1 MSTVS
6 GSQHGADDANV
17 DDRPHFRN
25 IVLLW
30 LVACVIMV
38 PIVIWVL
45 GPGLPPGNG
54 SVQAS
59 GQVVDNIV
67 LLATATPVALAVLI
81 YVGYALWAFRERT
94 PEVVVDGPPIR
105 GNASVQFWWLIVTT
119 VLVLF
124 LAAYGTIR
132 LLADGA
138 GGGQG
143 PNPISIP
150 PAPAGTRVLPV
161 QVIAQQWQFTYRWPT
176 YGGVETRALELPA
189 NTLVKFNVT
198 SLDVI
203 HSFWAIELG
212 VKADANPG
220 VNNVA
225 YVTTKGPLSFTVRC
239 AELCG
244 LWHGYMFNP
253 GQVVPRAQFATWI
266 AQQRLQYAPATR
278 TLPPYSSTYFP
289 QPLRRGG

>member
-1 MSTVS
+1 M
-6 GSQHGADDANV
+6 DDK
-17 DDRPHFRN
+17 PHFRN
-25 IVLLW
+25 VALLW
-30 LVACVIMV
+30 LLSCVIML
-38 PIVIWVL
+38 PIVVFVL

-59 GQVVDNIV
+59 GQVVDNTV
-67 LLATATPVALAVLI
+67 LLATATPVALAVLV
-81 YVGYALWAFRERT
+81 YMAYAMWAFRERN

-105 GNASVQFWWLIVTT
+105 GNASVQFWWLMVTT

-124 LAAYGTIR
+124 LAAYGSAR
-132 LLADGA
+132 LLADGSGA
-138 GGGQG
+138 GQG
-143 PNPISIP
+143 PNPIAVPS
-150 PAPAGTRVLPV
+150 APKSTTVLPV
-161 QVIAQQWQFTYRWPT
+161 QVIAQQWEFTYRFPT

-189 NTLVKFNVT
+189 NTLIKFNVT

-203 HSFWAIELG
+203 HSFWAYELG

-225 YVTTKGPLSFTVRC
+225 YVTTKGPLTFHVRC

-244 LWHGYMFNP
+244 LWHGYMFNT
-253 GQVVPRAQFATWI
+253 GTVVPRAQFATWI
-266 AQQRLQYAPATR
+266 TQQRVQYAPVTKL
-278 TLPPYSSTYFP
+278 LPPYARTYFP